1 MPFARPID
9 RDHSWDRKQMEKEQA
24 SQRDRM
30 LIDNVLQ
37 EARMALSEGGA
48 GVAAL
53 LASPEQII
61 AVARNTI
68 QETGDLTDHA
78 EMVLLHKVGRKLQ
91 AMDEQERHTLSLYA
105 TLEPCLM
112 CAAALSFVGIKRI
125 VYAALAED
133 ANIEEMIVQNLT
145 LPKIN
150 SQLVRGP
157 FILVPGVR
165 RCSEGQALLCQM
177 NKAAGAPA
185 DIKK

>member
-1 MPFARPID
+1 MPQQQTTE
-9 RDHSWDRKQMEKEQA
+9 RDFILMDQ
-24 SQRDRM
+24 
-30 LIDNVLQ
+30 VLR
-37 EARMALSEGGA
+37 EARNALAESGA

-53 LASPEQII
+53 LASHDEII

-68 QETGDLTDHA
+68 QETGDLTHHA
-78 EMVLLHKVGRKLQ
+78 EMVLLHRVGPQLQ
-91 AMDEQERHTLSLYA
+91 TMDEERRRALSLYV

-133 ANIEEMIVQNLT
+133 ANVEQMIVHGLT

-150 SQLVRGP
+150 DQLVRGP

-165 RCSEGQALLCQM
+165 RAEGRTLLRQM
-177 NKAAGAPA
+177 GKAAGAPA
-185 DIKK
+185 DLQR